1 VDKFGPTDVM
11 GQTWSLATE
20 EQFYLVWPLILPLA
34 VNHRQLIWVSV
45 GLLAMTIAW
54 VVFWKGGFSFL
65 ALSYGPLRRP
75 VWLLIGCALCF
86 C

>member
-1 VDKFGPTDVM
+1 VDQFGPTDVM

-45 GLLAMTIAW
+45 GLLVDDRLGRI
-54 VVFWKGGFSFL
+54 L
-65 ALSYGPLRRP
+65 ERR
-75 VWLLIGCALCF
+75 L
-86 C
+86 

>member
-1 VDKFGPTDVM
+1 M

-45 GLLAMTIAW
+45 GLLVDDRLGRI
-54 VVFWKGGFSFL
+54 L
-65 ALSYGPLRRP
+65 ERR
-75 VWLLIGCALCF
+75 L
-86 C
+86 